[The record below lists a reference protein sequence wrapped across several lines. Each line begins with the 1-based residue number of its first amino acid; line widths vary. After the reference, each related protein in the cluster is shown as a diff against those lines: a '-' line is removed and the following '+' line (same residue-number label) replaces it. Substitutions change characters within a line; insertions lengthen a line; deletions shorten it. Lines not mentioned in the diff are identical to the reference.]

1 MKRMELIL
9 VLLLSLVLISCGSEK
24 GSSSDNNATMITD
37 VENTDNTD
45 DADTDNNTGDTEE
58 IIIPDT
64 EPPTAPYV
72 MAISISSS
80 EIALSWQVSADNI
93 GVSGYKVYRNGNY
106 LTSVNTTAINDA
118 GLTAETEYCYSVS
131 AFDLAGNES
140 DHNYQ
145 SCTWT
150 SPVPIVLDTESP
162 AIPTNLTATV
172 TSSSEIQLSWAASTD
187 NAAVSGYKIYR
198 DENYLNFT
206 ASTSANDAGLTGETQ
221 YCYSVSAVDS
231 SSNESSQTTQV
242 CATTP
247 QTPWQML
254 SGYYMTN
261 IAADSNGN
269 IYVAGDVPDY
279 DGSYEKD
286 IFLAKFDT
294 NGTRQW
300 VVKRGSVKIDDYTG
314 NEHVADFQIY
324 NDTIYFSLCYNAAG
338 GTYNCGKVYA
348 SAYDINGNNLWDY
361 ELASSST
368 GDSSTDHD
376 TYVDAIAT
384 GASGIYISY
393 HDQNYSRKITKLD
406 FSGNL
411 SKEVSLSLPAGGLQ
425 SYGDNLYSMGSMRT
439 LYIVKYDN
447 DLNALWNI
455 AWLDGYNLLGYGYS
469 ADETGLYYS
478 GGIVASSDTAWITN
492 FLLVKFDHDGQLL
505 WEVDDVDLPQTGR
518 TVVDDS
524 AVYTGA
530 NGYLGK
536 YDKNNGD
543 RLWLTSTL
551 HTEDIV
557 VYGGTMFAVHN
568 DHSNNISRYSAS
580 TGSQY

>member
-1 MKRMELIL
+1 MKRIRLIMI
-9 VLLLSLVLISCGSEK
+9 LLFSLFLISCGSG
-24 GSSSDNNATMITD
+24 GSGE
-37 VENTDNTD
+37 ENTGN
-45 DADTDNNTGDTEE
+45 E
-58 IIIPDT
+58 IIIDSNNDVNDIGNDDSNIISDADV
-64 EPPTAPYV
+64 EPPTTPYV

-80 EIALSWQVSADNI
+80 EIALNWQASTDNI
-93 GVSGYKVYRNGNY
+93 SVSGYKVYRNGNY
-106 LTSVNTTAINDA
+106 LISVNTIAMNDT

-131 AFDLAGNES
+131 AFDSTGNES

-150 SPVPIVLDTESP
+150 SPVPIVPDTESP
-162 AIPTNLTATV
+162 TIPTNLTAIV
-172 TSSSEIQLSWAASTD
+172 VSSSEVQLSWTASTD
-187 NAAVSGYKIYR
+187 NIAVSGYKIYR
-198 DENYLNFT
+198 DGNYLNFIT
-206 ASTSANDAGLTGETQ
+206 STSANDTGLTGETQ
-221 YCYSVSAVDS
+221 YCYAILAVDS
-231 SSNESSQTTQV
+231 SGNESAQTDQV

-261 IAADSNGN
+261 IDADSNGN
-269 IYVAGDVPDY
+269 IYIAGDVPDY

-286 IFLAKFDT
+286 IFLAKFDV
-294 NGTRQW
+294 NGIRQW
-300 VVKRGSVKIDDYTG
+300 VVKRGSVKTGADTG

-324 NDTIYFSLCYNAAG
+324 NDTIYFSWCYNAAG

-348 SAYDINGNNLWDY
+348 SAYDSNGNNLWDY

-368 GDSSTDHD
+368 GDGSTDHD

-411 SKEVSLSLPAGGLQ
+411 SKEISLSLPSGGLQ
-425 SYGDNLYSMGSMRT
+425 SYGDNLYSIGSMRT
-439 LYIVKYDN
+439 LYIVKYDS
-447 DLNALWNI
+447 DLNALWDI
-455 AWLDGYNLLGYGYS
+455 SWLDGYNLLGYGYS
-469 ADETGLYYS
+469 ADATGLYYS

-492 FLLVKFDHDGQLL
+492 FLLVKFDSDGQLL
-505 WEVDDVDLPQTGR
+505 WEVDDVDLPQTGM
-518 TVVDDS
+518 VVADDS

-536 YDKNNGD
+536 YDKSNGS
-543 RLWLTSTL
+543 RVWLISTL
-551 HTEDIV
+551 STEDTQDLA
-557 VYGGTMFAVHN
+557 VYGGTIFTVHN
-568 DHSNNISRYSAS
+568 DQSNNITRYSAS
-580 TGSQY
+580 TGSRY